1 MPERCHPLDSI
12 GIFLASLLLL
22 AWSPT
27 VLAQQAGSEAGE
39 KSGAQPPVSTQQV
52 PKPASYYLEH
62 PDAPIPQ
69 AVKDRLPAPMLNQIE
84 EQRTQLRKGQTLQ
97 AQQSTPVPK
106 AIGGIPEVG
115 SSQSWVLNDNP
126 RPRLNF
132 DLTGTP
138 RRAGDVDGDGTNDYL
153 YTTGFARDE
162 RTPEN
167 LEDATGK
174 TALFYGGAPP
184 ETEDQLIY
192 KELHPVG
199 DLNGDGNADAIQFE
213 DGSIRFWAG
222 STSGYLDT
230 GTTTENP
237 FGSGSVA
244 GFTDLDGDGFGDAL
258 LFSSFR
264 EEQFAVVYG
273 AGSFSDTAVQTYTQ
287 SPGDVFRVTL
297 NAADL
302 DGDGS
307 GSVVRFAGRS
317 PDMQVQLFEVES
329 DRTLTVAQSFT
340 AEELEGRADD
350 NQLSLI
356 DITGND
362 SLEVATTY
370 REVNSST
377 YVFSLDE
384 GGTLDETPVTLGKDD
399 AIPVGDLDGDGRHD
413 FYTFDEGSNT
423 RYISYGPIDLS
434 QGLTFDTE
442 IPYESDFFGRPGF
455 VQTGGLGDVTD
466 DGRPDAAL
474 GLTSDVDETVGR
486 RFFSVNS
493 DRTGRAPEDVTYP
506 TGHFFDWI
514 PVTEEIGDFNGD
526 GVEDFVM
533 VRNDLQQ
540 IEVFY
545 GGSPIS
551 GEPDLTI
558 ESPINEEYF
567 YLASGD
573 LNGDGAGDIAA
584 ISFSDQLEI
593 YLGGSGA
600 DGQADRVISADDLS
614 GFDDLFY
621 LHTIGDVN
629 DDGAEDLI
637 AADFFEGQQKLA
649 VFFGGTPLPSAPGE
663 TIQYTEGFAA
673 GRSAAA
679 PGDVNGDGMDDFVVG
694 RSSFS
699 GQGPGEGQADV
710 YFGENNPSFASP
722 DRRLRPSKD
731 VGGFSSGLTGGDF
744 NGDGIG
750 DIAVRPEF
758 SFEANFQVSV
768 FFGDSNMDTQVD
780 ARLPIP
786 AATGVGRDF
795 NDDGSVDRLYGLQEP
810 VGDIDGNGADEL
822 VLGTYFYG
830 TNALLYRLTA
840 DSSTARV
847 FRAPNQDEGM
857 GYFNDLGDVAA
868 GDFTDDGTTDVVF
881 SQNFDNNDAATSSR
895 VYRYSVSLA
904 SSPPPA
910 PAGLRAMPTN
920 QQNEIQVTWNAVDT
934 GSLDGYHL
942 YRSTAPFTDPKGG
955 EITRLTDSPLSDT
968 SFVDSGLEDGTTYYY
983 RATAVDA
990 DGNEGPVSV
999 DGKETTEGLVTFAST
1014 SVESNGTY
1022 GFGDTGVSLNF
1033 TGVSGSATV
1042 TIQRFAGQPD
1052 GTDGIDL
1059 NNVSDVRFV
1068 IDGGGLSF
1076 DSSEVRLPV
1085 SELTGVSTPGNVTMY
1100 KRPNAGSGTFDSLE
1114 TTVSTGGT
1122 PNDISDD
1129 MLEAATDAF
1138 SEFALASD
1146 TEPLPVELAGFEAR
1160 VDDGTIRLNWQ
1171 TASETSNARFEVQRR
1186 VGEGA
1191 SESGDSWTTVGSVD
1205 GAGTTT
1211 EAQRYQFTDEDLPYE
1226 ADALTYR
1233 LRQVD
1238 IDGSAHLSEVLTVER
1253 RIDELQLLGTYPN
1266 PARSQATLRYAVPER
1281 QNVKIRLYDVLGRR
1295 VRTVVDEELKGR
1307 HKRRVD
1313 LSGLPSGV
1321 YFLQLGA
1328 GGATKTQK
1336 LTVVR

>member
-27 VLAQQAGSEAGE
+27 VLAQQAGSKAGE
-39 KSGAQPPVSTQQV
+39 KPGAQPPVPAQQV

-62 PDAPIPQ
+62 PGAPIPQ

-115 SSQSWVLNDNP
+115 SSQSWVLNENP
-126 RPRLNF
+126 RPQLNF

-264 EEQFAVVYG
+264 EDQFAVVYG

-287 SPGDVFRVTL
+287 NPGDVFGVTL

-307 GSVVRFAGRS
+307 GSVVRLAGS
-317 PDMQVQLFEVES
+317 APEMQVQLFEIES
-329 DRTLTVAQSFT
+329 DRTLTVAQSFV
-340 AEELEGRADD
+340 AEELERDADD

-370 REVNSST
+370 REVNSPT
-377 YVFSLDE
+377 YVFSLGE

-413 FYTFDEGSNT
+413 FYTLDEGSNT
-423 RYISYGPIDLS
+423 RYISDGPSNLS

-474 GLTSDVDETVGR
+474 DLTSDVDETVGR

-493 DRTGRAPEDVTYP
+493 DRTGRTPEDVMYP
-506 TGHFFDWI
+506 TAHFFDWI

-573 LNGDGAGDIAA
+573 FNGDGEGDIAA
-584 ISFSDQLEI
+584 ISRIEQLEI

-614 GFDDLFY
+614 GFNNLFY

-649 VFFGGTPLPSAPGE
+649 VFFGGTPLPSVPGE
-663 TIQYTEGFAA
+663 TIQYMEGFAA

-679 PGDVNGDGMDDFVVG
+679 PGDANGDGIDDFVVG

-710 YFGENNPSFASP
+710 YFGETNPSFASP

-731 VGGFSSGLTGGDF
+731 VGGFSSGLTEGDF

-750 DIAVRPEF
+750 DIAVRPDF
-758 SFEANFQVSV
+758 SFEADLQVSV
-768 FFGDSNMDTQVD
+768 FFGGSNMNTRVD

-795 NDDGSVDRLYGLQEP
+795 NGDGSVDLLSGLQEP

-822 VLGTYFYG
+822 VLGTYFSG

-847 FRAPNQDEGM
+847 LRAPNQDEGM

-895 VYRYSVSLA
+895 AYRYSVSLA

-910 PAGLRAMPTN
+910 PAGLRAVPTN
-920 QQNEIQVTWNAVDT
+920 QQNEIQVTWNAVGT
-934 GSLDGYHL
+934 GGLDGYHL

-955 EITRLTDSPLSDT
+955 EVTRLTDSPLSDT
-968 SFVDSGLEDGTTYYY
+968 SFVDSGLGDGTTYYY
-983 RATAVDA
+983 RVTAVDA
-990 DGNEGPVSV
+990 NGNEGPVSV
-999 DGKETTEGLVTFAST
+999 DGKETTEGLVAFAST
-1014 SVESNGTY
+1014 SVDSSGTY

-1042 TIQRFAGQPD
+1042 TIQRYAGQPD
-1052 GTDGIDL
+1052 GTEGIDL
-1059 NNVSDVRFV
+1059 DNVSDVRFV

-1085 SELTGVSTPGNVTMY
+1085 SELTGVSDPSNVTMY
-1100 KRPNAGSGTFDSLE
+1100 ERPNAGSGTFASLE
-1114 TTVSTGGT
+1114 TTASTGGT

-1129 MLEAATDAF
+1129 TLQAATDTF

-1160 VDDGTIRLNWQ
+1160 VDGEKVRLSWT
-1171 TASETSNARFEVQRR
+1171 TASETNNAGFQVQRR
-1186 VGEGA
+1186 AGTKTSGGEDA
-1191 SESGDSWTTVGSVD
+1191 WETVGRVD
-1205 GAGTTT
+1205 GSGTTT
-1211 EAQRYQFTDEDLPYE
+1211 EVQTYRFTDENLPYE
-1226 ADALTYR
+1226 ADRLTYR

-1238 IDGSAHLSEVLTVER
+1238 TDGSASYSNPVTVER
-1253 RIDELQLLGTYPN
+1253 SVDAVELLDTYPN
-1266 PARSQATLRYAVPER
+1266 PVQNRATVRYALPET
-1281 QNVKIRLYDVLGRR
+1281 QEVSLRLYDVLGRE
-1295 VRTVVDEELKGR
+1295 VRTIVRAEQEGR
-1307 HKRRVD
+1307 HMQRVD
-1313 LSGLPSGV
+1313 LSKLPSGV
-1321 YFLQLGA
+1321 YFLRLASEGTA
-1328 GGATKTQK
+1328 RTQK

>member
-1 MPERCHPLDSI
+1 MSGFPHFFCSTRALLLS
-12 GIFLASLLLL
+12 AALLL
-22 AWSPT
+22 AWTPAA
-27 VLAQQAGSEAGE
+27 LAQQDGAGGGE
-39 KSGAQPPVSTQQV
+39 QPGAHGLVPIPKA
-52 PKPASYYLEH
+52 PKPVSYYLRR
-62 PDAPIPQ
+62 PSAPIPE
-69 AVKDRLPAPMLNQIE
+69 ALRDRLPAAVLDRIE
-84 EQRTQLRKGQTLQ
+84 KRRGQLRGGLP
-97 AQQSTPVPK
+97 AQGLSAPKMK
-106 AIGGIPEVG
+106 AIGGIPEVS

-153 YTTGFARDE
+153 YATFARDE
-162 RTPEN
+162 RTPDS
-167 LEDATGK
+167 LEDVTGK

-222 STSGYLDT
+222 STNGYIDT
-230 GTTTENP
+230 GTTT
-237 FGSGSVA
+237 GSSFANLTVA

-258 LFSSFR
+258 LFRNFR
-264 EEQFAVVYG
+264 ERQFSVVYG
-273 AGSFSDTAVQTYTQ
+273 AGSFSDAIVQTYVQ
-287 SPGDVFRVTL
+287 NPGNVTVTL
-297 NAADL
+297 AAADL
-302 DGDGS
+302 DDDGS
-307 GSVVRFAGRS
+307 GSVVRLAGQS
-317 PDMQVQLFEVES
+317 PEMQVQLFEIED
-329 DRTLTVAQSFT
+329 DRTLTLAQNFV
-340 AEELEGRADD
+340 AEELERDADD

-370 REVNSST
+370 REVNSPI
-377 YVFSLDE
+377 YVFSLDV

-413 FYTFDEGSNT
+413 FYTFEEGSNT
-423 RYISYGPIDLS
+423 RYISYGPSDLS

-442 IPYESDFFGRPGF
+442 ISYESDFFGRPGF
-455 VQTGGLGDVTD
+455 VRTGGLGDVTD

-474 GLTSDVDETVGR
+474 DLTSDVDETVGR

-493 DRTGRAPEDVTYP
+493 DRTGRTPEDVMYP
-506 TGHFFDWI
+506 TAHFFDWI

-573 LNGDGAGDIAA
+573 FNGDGEGDIAA
-584 ISFSDQLEI
+584 ISRIEQLEI

-614 GFDDLFY
+614 GFNNLFY

-649 VFFGGTPLPSAPGE
+649 VFFGGTPLPSVPGE
-663 TIQYTEGFAA
+663 TIQYMEGFAA

-679 PGDVNGDGMDDFVVG
+679 PGDANGDGIDDFVVG

-710 YFGENNPSFASP
+710 YFGETNPSFASP

-750 DIAVRPEF
+750 DIAVRPDF
-758 SFEANFQVSV
+758 SFEADLQVSV
-768 FFGDSNMDTQVD
+768 FFGGSNMNTRVD

-795 NDDGSVDRLYGLQEP
+795 NGDGSVDLLSGLQEP

-822 VLGTYFYG
+822 VLGTYFSG

-847 FRAPNQDEGM
+847 LRAPNQDEGM

-910 PAGLRAMPTN
+910 PAGLRAVSTN
-920 QQNEIQVTWNAVDT
+920 QQNEIQVAWNAVGT
-934 GSLDGYHL
+934 GGLDGYHL
-942 YRSTAPFTDPKGG
+942 YRSTAPFTDPKGSG
-955 EITRLTDSPLSDT
+955 VTRLTDSSLSDT
-968 SFVDSGLEDGTTYYY
+968 SFVDSGLGDGTTYYY

-990 DGNEGPVSV
+990 SGNEGPVSV
-999 DGKETTEGLVTFAST
+999 DGKETTEGLVAFAST
-1014 SVESNGTY
+1014 SVDSSGTY

-1042 TIQRFAGQPD
+1042 TIQRYAGQPD
-1052 GTDGIDL
+1052 GTEGIDL

-1085 SELTGVSTPGNVTMY
+1085 SELTGVSDPSNVTMY
-1100 KRPNAGSGTFDSLE
+1100 ERPNAGSGTFASLE
-1114 TTVSTGGT
+1114 TTASTGGT

-1129 MLEAATDAF
+1129 TLQAATDTF

-1160 VDDGTIRLNWQ
+1160 VDGEKVRLSWT
-1171 TASETSNARFEVQRR
+1171 TASETNNAGFQVQRR
-1186 VGEGA
+1186 AGTKTSGGEDA
-1191 SESGDSWTTVGSVD
+1191 WETVGRVD
-1205 GAGTTT
+1205 GSGTTT
-1211 EAQRYQFTDEDLPYE
+1211 EVQTYRFTDENLPYE
-1226 ADALTYR
+1226 ADRLTYR

-1238 IDGSAHLSEVLTVER
+1238 TDGSASYSNPVTVER
-1253 RIDELQLLGTYPN
+1253 SVDAVELLDTYPN
-1266 PARSQATLRYAVPER
+1266 PVQNRATVRYALPET
-1281 QNVKIRLYDVLGRR
+1281 QEVSLRLYDVLGRE
-1295 VRTVVDEELKGR
+1295 VRTIVRAEQEGR
-1307 HKRRVD
+1307 HMQRVD
-1313 LSGLPSGV
+1313 LSKLPSGV
-1321 YFLQLGA
+1321 YFLRLASEGTA
-1328 GGATKTQK
+1328 RTQK